1 MKKYLHPVPDLEDDL
16 FGVAVSDPM
25 DAPEGLSPMTCGE
38 LAIVPSP
45 SEMQIASR
53 SENYTARRSRSPY
66 GPLSLSGVCPTCHR
80 PLSEG
85 VAESFS
91 LPSNERRFTPQY
103 FRTLVQAHKQHLS
116 ICESPSLHQQREEK
130 EKTEASQQIRMSAG
144 LRRKR
149 KVHLGNE
156 EAEEEEEE
164 EEKEEARVADTFKEA
179 NAKLM
184 GSPKGEDVTVG
195 SPGGNINNGNTTNT
209 TSSSSSYYKCYF
221 REIQKLGNGTFGGVY
236 LCQHVMEGVAL
247 GYFALKKIPVG
258 DNAEYLQKVLRE
270 VRILEEV
277 KRHPNVVEYNHSWVD
292 IAQIADFGPPV
303 RCLFILMEY
312 ATLGSLDSYLER
324 HGMALPTIAVWY
336 FFLSALVGIVH
347 LHQKNIL
354 HRDLKPQNLLLTG
367 APEKPPRVLV
377 SDFGTAT
384 LLNELSY
391 ERTGGTGTIE
401 YMAPELFECTP
412 ESGGAYIHPHTKA
425 TDVWSLGMILHY
437 LACSGTLPARLPN
450 GEVVLNVEECA
461 PYARPPEM
469 IELIRVM
476 LHRNPKERPTCKEL
490 LNSTVVQTIL
500 RSFEKAKLSTDIL
513 PTTAVAAA
521 AAAAAATA
529 SWRQKKRN
537 QTGEPMHLDCRG
549 CDPPNPRLQDGGTPN
564 DNEGEGILQY
574 PHSPVVEVPL
584 MLQYKTMEL
593 KRNISAGTRGGNKGR
608 KLTTVDRAVQTD
620 YVKIVYE

>member
-130 EKTEASQQIRMSAG
+130 EKRRHHSRYGCQPGYGEKEKSILATRR
-144 LRRKR
+144 RRK
-149 KVHLGNE
+149 KKKK
-156 EAEEEEEE
+156 
-164 EEKEEARVADTFKEA
+164 EKEEARVADTFKEA

-247 GYFALKKIPVG
+247 GYFALKKFPLATMLNIYKRYYEKC
-258 DNAEYLQKVLRE
+258 AFLR
-270 VRILEEV
+270 R
-277 KRHPNVVEYNHSWVD
+277 
-292 IAQIADFGPPV
+292 
-303 RCLFILMEY
+303 
-312 ATLGSLDSYLER
+312 
-324 HGMALPTIAVWY
+324 
-336 FFLSALVGIVH
+336 
-347 LHQKNIL
+347 
-354 HRDLKPQNLLLTG
+354 
-367 APEKPPRVLV
+367 
-377 SDFGTAT
+377 
-384 LLNELSY
+384 
-391 ERTGGTGTIE
+391 
-401 YMAPELFECTP
+401 
-412 ESGGAYIHPHTKA
+412 
-425 TDVWSLGMILHY
+425 
-437 LACSGTLPARLPN
+437 
-450 GEVVLNVEECA
+450 
-461 PYARPPEM
+461 
-469 IELIRVM
+469 
-476 LHRNPKERPTCKEL
+476 
-490 LNSTVVQTIL
+490 
-500 RSFEKAKLSTDIL
+500 
-513 PTTAVAAA
+513 
-521 AAAAAATA
+521 
-529 SWRQKKRN
+529 
-537 QTGEPMHLDCRG
+537 
-549 CDPPNPRLQDGGTPN
+549 
-564 DNEGEGILQY
+564 
-574 PHSPVVEVPL
+574 
-584 MLQYKTMEL
+584 
-593 KRNISAGTRGGNKGR
+593 
-608 KLTTVDRAVQTD
+608 
-620 YVKIVYE
+620 